1 MRRIVILAALGWSI
15 AGSAFGQQNID
26 TPAFSIHPAIDVPLI
41 AAAAAWDVYGFSQ
54 ISKKAP
60 SNQAEVLALKTS
72 DIDWLDRWA
81 VHPYSKRADQL
92 SYVPFYVA
100 MPLPLI
106 VFAIDKKMRK
116 DYWRLSLLYGEAM
129 TLTGVLYTSAVHY
142 VNRHRPLVYES
153 ASPLGTRLSPNS
165 RNSFFA
171 GHVALVGTSAFF
183 IAGAY
188 AAEHPESK
196 AKWAFY
202 GGAEA
207 ITALTAYLRNRAG
220 EHFFTDITLGNL
232 VGAASGLLVP
242 LLHQHMNKN
251 AQHINILPFTT
262 THGTGLT
269 MLYHFG

>member
-1 MRRIVILAALGWSI
+1 MRRIIILTALAWSMI
-15 AGSAFGQQNID
+15 ASVSAQQKID
-26 TPAFSIHPAIDVPLI
+26 TPVFSIHPAVDFPVV
-41 AAAAAWDVYGFSQ
+41 AAAVAWDVYGFSQ

-60 SNQAEVLALKTS
+60 SGQAEVMALKTS

-100 MPLPLI
+100 IPLPLI
-106 VFAIDKKMRK
+106 VFAIDNKMRK
-116 DYWRLSLLYGEAM
+116 DYWRLTLLYGEAM

-153 ASPLGTRLSPNS
+153 ASPLGKRLSPNS

-242 LLHQHMNKN
+242 LLHQHVKTG
-251 AQHINILPFTT
+251 QHPLSILPFTT
-262 THGTGLT
+262 THGTGFT
-269 MLYHFG
+269 MLYRFG